1 MFLGRAVSVS
11 EQVGLRPVLFSASEQ
26 VGMGPLL
33 IMFLGTDWIMCR
45 LPIIFQANS
54 IKCNAVS
61 VPEQKLIRFSWLCWC
76 FTALRHILGHF
87 GRGQLI

>member
-11 EQVGLRPVLFSASEQ
+11 EQVGLRPVLFRMLLGSTVSTSEQ
-26 VGMGPLL
+26 VGIGPLL

-54 IKCNAVS
+54 IK
-61 VPEQKLIRFSWLCWC
+61 W
-76 FTALRHILGHF
+76 
-87 GRGQLI
+87 